1 MDPYIKA
8 ILKRFMKETLML
20 KDYENQNNISRL
32 STENFFSAMSGSLKA
47 QSVYSYSSMDSEKCT
62 L

>member
-1 MDPYIKA
+1 
-8 ILKRFMKETLML
+8 MKETLML